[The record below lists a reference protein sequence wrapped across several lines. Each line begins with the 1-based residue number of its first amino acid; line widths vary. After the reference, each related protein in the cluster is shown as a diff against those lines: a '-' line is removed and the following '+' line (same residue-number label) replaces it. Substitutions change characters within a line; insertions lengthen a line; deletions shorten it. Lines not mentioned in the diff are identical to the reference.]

1 MPDRHPAE
9 PLFVLPDPKPEAF
22 TEARL
27 LSMLRSRYSGRA
39 GNGPRWAFVT
49 HVRDAAGFNAT
60 RTIDAIAVDTWPSS
74 GIALHGFEVKTS
86 RGDWRREL
94 AQPHKAAAFTSYLD
108 YFWVVAPR
116 YVVKPAEL
124 PDGWGLIEARGDRL
138 GAVVQARRGVPE
150 PITRS
155 LVACL
160 MRAACRPT
168 AGAAL

>member
-86 RGDWRREL
+86 RGDWRSPATWTTSGSSRL
-94 AQPHKAAAFTSYLD
+94 ATSSSPPSSRMVGVSSRPAAIA
-108 YFWVVAPR
+108 
-116 YVVKPAEL
+116 
-124 PDGWGLIEARGDRL
+124 
-138 GAVVQARRGVPE
+138 
-150 PITRS
+150 
-155 LVACL
+155 
-160 MRAACRPT
+160 
-168 AGAAL
+168 